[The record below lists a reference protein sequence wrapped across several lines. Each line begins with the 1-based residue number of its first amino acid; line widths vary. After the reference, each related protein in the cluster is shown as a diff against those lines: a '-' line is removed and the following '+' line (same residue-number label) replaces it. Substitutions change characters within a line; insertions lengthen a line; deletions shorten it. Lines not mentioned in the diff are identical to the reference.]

1 MDNAVNLS
9 SVCSL
14 CFLPRPYPV
23 VPRTLA
29 VKSVY
34 ILRYCEKKK
43 KKGGQVKHNSLSI
56 DMTSYACFV
65 FGYLRPLAV
74 CFLHSFMRYEC
85 MDYDFFVLVSCNPC
99 WSTEHQPTWL
109 YIPIKPYILQSEPN
123 QESIYI
129 YIFLSLFT
137 LLNDSHS
144 NVEGET

>member
-1 MDNAVNLS
+1 MPSIFPLS
-9 SVCSL
+9 APFVFYLVPTQWFPEHLLYKVCI
-14 CFLPRPYPV
+14 FYV
-23 VPRTLA
+23 IV
-29 VKSVY
+29 
-34 ILRYCEKKK
+34 KKK

-65 FGYLRPLAV
+65 SGYLRPLAV